1 MIQKSFQ
8 FDQRSKDGIDQDLR
22 LVKNLN
28 NLSSSTDY
36 EKKYIIYYGYKFE
49 DPTVIYQLNH
59 DKNEVGKELNI
70 RKYNSNG
77 KTSTVKKLTPGRS
90 VSTKKIAATEHMADI
105 SANLKTQRS
114 VSPRPVRKSRAV
126 K

>member
-1 MIQKSFQ
+1 MIQKSLQ

-70 RKYNSNG
+70 RKYNSNE
-77 KTSTVKKLTPGRS
+77 S
-90 VSTKKIAATEHMADI
+90 
-105 SANLKTQRS
+105 
-114 VSPRPVRKSRAV
+114 
-126 K
+126 